1 MAYTTINKSTDHFTT
16 TTWTG
21 DNTTPKTFTTG
32 TFKPDWLWGKNR
44 SQSYSH
50 QIYDTTRG
58 AGNDKELVSDTNGAQ
73 GASNPET
80 YGYVSAFTSTGFTAT
95 KGTDSAGYDYWNEN
109 PDNYVAWSWKA
120 NGGTTSSNSDGSITS
135 TVQANTTAGFS
146 IVSYTGNATAGATVG
161 HGLGAKPDFYILKSR
176 DQTDSWYTYNKITGA
191 TKTLSL
197 HSDAGETSSSF
208 ANSTEPT
215 SSVFS
220 LGSASAFN
228 GNGNTFIA
236 YCFAEKTGYSKIGSY
251 TANGNADGNFVYTGF
266 APKFIIFKR
275 KDASGYNWVI
285 MDDKR
290 NTYNPFTN
298 LLLPNLNNA
307 EIGLPTNL
315 STDFLSNG
323 FKLRSASG
331 ANPTTNQGTIVYLAI
346 GQTLVGTNNIPA
358 TAI

>member
-1 MAYTTINKSTDHFTT
+1 MAYTTINKSSEHFTV

-21 DNTTPKTFTTG
+21 DSTTPKTFTTG

-44 SQSYSH
+44 SQAYSH
-50 QIYDTTRG
+50 QIYDTTRT
-58 AGNDKELVSDTNGAQ
+58 AGNDKELVSNSNGAE

-95 KGTDSAGYDYWNEN
+95 RGTDSAGDDYWNES
-109 PDNYVAWSWKA
+109 PDKYVAWSWKA

-197 HSDAGETSSSF
+197 HSNAGETSSSF

-236 YCFAEKTGYSKIGSY
+236 YCFAEKTGYSKVGSY
-251 TANGNADGNFVYTGF
+251 TGNANADGTFVYTGF
-266 APKFIIFKR
+266 KPAFVMVKPTVTSDNWVMFDNKR
-275 KDASGYNWVI
+275 LGYNPDNNFVYAN
-285 MDDKR
+285 K
-290 NTYNPFTN
+290 NFATN
-298 LLLPNLNNA
+298 DADIIDLV
-307 EIGLPTNL
+307 
-315 STDFLSNG
+315 SNG
-323 FKLRSASG
+323 FKMRSSG
-331 ANPTTNQGTIVYLAI
+331 NTSNRAEKFIYIAFAEAP
-346 GQTLVGTNNIPA
+346 LVGSNNIPCVA
-358 TAI
+358 R

>member
-120 NGGTTSSNSDGSITS
+120 NGGTTASNSNGSITS

-146 IVSYTGNATAGATVG
+146 IVTWTGSGANATIG
-161 HGLGAKPDFYILKSR
+161 HGLGVVPAMIIVKNLSATESWVIYHHKNTSAPETDFLR
-176 DQTDSWYTYNKITGA
+176 LN
-191 TKTLSL
+191 
-197 HSDAGETSSSF
+197 SDAATADGNTVWNDT
-208 ANSTEPT
+208 APT
-215 SSVFS
+215 SSVFTVS
-220 LGSASAFN
+220 TSPAAN
-228 GNGNTFIA
+228 GNGNNMIA
-236 YCFAEKTGYSKIGSY
+236 YCFAEKTGYSKFGSY
-251 TANGNADGNFVYTGF
+251 TGNNASENVFVYTGF
-266 APKFIIFKR
+266 KPKFFITKR
-275 KDASGYNWVI
+275 TSATAQWVLW
-285 MDDKR
+285 DGTRD
-290 NTYNPFTN
+290 TSNPMLKFVYPSTN
-298 LLLPNLNNA
+298 GA
-307 EIGLPTNL
+307 EGSSAYI
-315 STDFLSNG
+315 DFLSNG
-323 FKLRSASG
+323 VKVRDNNNKWG
-331 ANPTTNQGTIVYLAI
+331 NGTYIYMAF
-346 GQTLVGTNNIPA
+346 GQSLVGTNNIPA
-358 TAI
+358 VAF